1 MIDTANQSARG
12 RPPRHEKVVDHRFS
26 STDTKGGPSATVAS
40 MTYRDRTSTTDKIS
54 QVYRQTAQKAP
65 NGSDV
70 TSLAWKPKEA
80 AEASQDPPY
89 SARAS
94 EKRPQSLPQGLVR
107 FKPSFV
113 QPRDVVARSGSQVG
127 EASPARIEQ
136 RVKSRFP
143 VSSQNS
149 KPSRSMSLTSRKSHT
164 TPKRP
169 SGLRNFLT
177 PPDGIAVVIPSPPP
191 KTGALGRI
199 SKR

>member
-1 MIDTANQSARG
+1 MIDTANLSARG
-12 RPPRHEKVVDHRFS
+12 RPPRQEKVIDHRFS
-26 STDTKGGPSATVAS
+26 STDTKAGPSATVAS

-54 QVYRQTAQKAP
+54 KAYRQTAQKTP
-65 NGSDV
+65 NRSDV
-70 TSLAWKPKEA
+70 TSVARKPKEA
-80 AEASQDPPY
+80 ADASQDSPH

-94 EKRPQSLPQGLVR
+94 EKRPQALPQGLVR
-107 FKPSFV
+107 FKPSFA

-127 EASPARIEQ
+127 EASPARVEQ
-136 RVKSRFP
+136 RVKAHFP
-143 VSSQNS
+143 VSQSS

-191 KTGALGRI
+191 KTGALGRV